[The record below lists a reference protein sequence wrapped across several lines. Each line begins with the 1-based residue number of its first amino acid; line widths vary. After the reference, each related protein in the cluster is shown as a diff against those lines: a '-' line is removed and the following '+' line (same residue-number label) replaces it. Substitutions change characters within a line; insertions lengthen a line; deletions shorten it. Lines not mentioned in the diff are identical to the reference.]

1 MTELTFA
8 LTKYNDEMMAELE
21 RLRKSDSSKQEAVAE
36 LTWNLMSH
44 REEREKTVKQTEGQ
58 GGFSYFAAHFLIE
71 LSDFNFGDL
80 DLLEDCPKNKWLKT
94 IDVKDLDC
102 FDDILN

>member
-1 MTELTFA
+1 M
-8 LTKYNDEMMAELE
+8 K
-21 RLRKSDSSKQEAVAE
+21 R
-36 LTWNLMSH
+36 
-44 REEREKTVKQTEGQ
+44 TEGQ

-80 DLLEDCPKNKWLKT
+80 DLLEGCPKNKRLKT

>member
-36 LTWNLMSH
+36 LTWDLMSH
-44 REEREKTVKQTEGQ
+44 REERAKTVN
-58 GGFSYFAAHFLIE
+58 E
-71 LSDFNFGDL
+71 LRAKVDSLTSSLSL
-80 DLLEDCPKNKWLKT
+80 D
-94 IDVKDLDC
+94 
-102 FDDILN
+102 